1 MVIAGFT
8 NTVHHP
14 QYMSSEALVNSSDYP
29 VLVAKIRQWMN
40 SKQDRENIV
49 LEQKKL
55 RNEVS
60 VETFKNLFEH

>member
-1 MVIAGFT
+1 
-8 NTVHHP
+8 
-14 QYMSSEALVNSSDYP
+14 MSSEALVDSSEYP

-40 SKQDRENIV
+40 SKQERENIV